1 LLLKS
6 FQKMNNSILKNIF
19 TFILLYTLIPAN
31 AQTVG
36 IRDTI
41 LMGSRFRIT
50 LVDSDS
56 ISAEKNINKAIDEM
70 IRIEK
75 LISDWKP
82 DSQVSLVNQNAG
94 IQPIKV
100 DREVLELT
108 KRAIYFSK
116 VTNGA
121 FDISFAA
128 MDRIWKFD
136 GSMEKIPT
144 QEAIQK
150 AIEKIGYQ
158 NILLD
163 EENATIFLK
172 KAGMKI
178 GFGSTG
184 KGYAAQ
190 KARTYMQSL
199 GIKSGIIDASGD
211 MTTWGTQPNGT
222 PWRVGITHPFK
233 RYKMADVLSMGN
245 AAVTTSGDY
254 EKFILID
261 GIRYSHIIN
270 PKTGYPS
277 TGLTGVTVIGPD
289 AEMCNGFSTS
299 IMVLGKKEGLAL
311 INQQKDYAALLITD
325 KGKIIRSKNY
335 KKIKRNLSK

>member
-1 LLLKS
+1 MK
-6 FQKMNNSILKNIF
+6 FILKNIF
-19 TFILLYTLIPAN
+19 TFILLYVLTPMN

-36 IRDTI
+36 VRDTI
-41 LMGSRFRIT
+41 LMGSKFKIT

-56 ISAEKNINKAIDEM
+56 ISVEKNINKAIDEM
-70 IRIEK
+70 IRIEN

-82 DSQVSLVNQNAG
+82 TSQVSLVNQNAG
-94 IQPIKV
+94 IKAIKV
-100 DREVLELT
+100 DREVFDLT
-108 KRAIYFSK
+108 KRAIYFSQL
-116 VTNGA
+116 TDGA

-128 MDRIWKFD
+128 MDKIWKFD

-144 QEAIQK
+144 QEEISK

-158 NILLD
+158 NIILD
-163 EENATIFLK
+163 EENSTIFLK

-190 KARTYMQSL
+190 KARTFMQDL
-199 GIKSGIIDASGD
+199 GIQAGIIDASGD
-211 MTTWGTQPNGT
+211 MTTWGNQPNGE
-222 PWRVGITHPFK
+222 PWKIGITNPFN
-233 RYKMADVLSMGN
+233 RHKMLDILSMKN

-261 GIRYSHIIN
+261 EVRYSHIIN

-277 TGLTGVTVIGPD
+277 TGLTGVTVIGTD

-299 IMVLGKKEGLAL
+299 IMVLGKEKGLNF

-335 KKIKRNLSK
+335 KKIKRKLG

>member
-1 LLLKS
+1 MK
-6 FQKMNNSILKNIF
+6 FILKNIF
-19 TFILLYTLIPAN
+19 TFILLYVLTPIN

-36 IRDTI
+36 VRDTI
-41 LMGSRFRIT
+41 LMGSKFKIT
-50 LVDSDS
+50 LVDTDS
-56 ISAEKNINKAIDEM
+56 ISVEKNINKAIDEM
-70 IRIEK
+70 IRIEN

-82 DSQVSLVNQNAG
+82 TSQVSLVNQNAG
-94 IQPIKV
+94 IKAIKV
-100 DREVLELT
+100 DREVFDLT
-108 KRAIYFSK
+108 KRAIYFSQL
-116 VTNGA
+116 TDGA

-128 MDRIWKFD
+128 MDKIWKFD

-144 QEAIQK
+144 QEEISK

-158 NILLD
+158 NIILD
-163 EENATIFLK
+163 EENSTIFLK

-190 KARTYMQSL
+190 KARTFMQDL
-199 GIKSGIIDASGD
+199 GIQAGIIDASGD
-211 MTTWGTQPNGT
+211 MTTWGNQPNGELWKIGVT
-222 PWRVGITHPFK
+222 NPFN
-233 RYKMADVLSMGN
+233 RHKMLDILSMKN
-245 AAVTTSGDY
+245 ASVTTSGDY

-261 GIRYSHIIN
+261 EVRYSHIIN

-277 TGLTGVTVIGPD
+277 TGLTGVTVIGTD

-299 IMVLGKKEGLAL
+299 IMVLGKEKGLNF

-335 KKIKRNLSK
+335 KKIKRKLEK